1 MRTAA
6 RVRGSGSAGWSNSSS
21 DIKESPNPRCSS
33 TRSSTKSPTATVD
46 RWPTTWPSCTCSG
59 GSTPRQPATR
69 VSREGSVRS
78 VLQTALRPRW
88 WPRHLLLVVI
98 VAGFCF
104 LGHWQWDVSVSPR
117 GSLQNTLYAFQWWAM
132 ALIVI
137 YGWWRLLYE
146 EAHPERRPRPAGGAG
161 EPLESHPG
169 IHPHRWRRRRPPRTA
184 ARGCS
189 PCRMPLTR
197 RRTRN
202 LPRTTPT

>member
-1 MRTAA
+1 M
-6 RVRGSGSAGWSNSSS
+6 
-21 DIKESPNPRCSS
+21 
-33 TRSSTKSPTATVD
+33 
-46 RWPTTWPSCTCSG
+46 
-59 GSTPRQPATR
+59 
-69 VSREGSVRS
+69 RS
-78 VLQTALRPRW
+78 VLRTALRPRW

-161 EPLESHPG
+161 EPPG
-169 IHPHRWRRRRPPRTA
+169 IPSGHPPTPAAPAEAATDGGTWMFPVPNAPDEEDDEELAAYNAYLARLNARADARR
-184 ARGCS
+184 
-189 PCRMPLTR
+189 
-197 RRTRN
+197 
-202 LPRTTPT
+202 